1 MQPLPAGWSPRGCL
15 WLGHLMKELSSA
27 GGEDLPWAD
36 RAPYHRA
43 SQTGSKHAQL
53 PHADMPRPPA
63 EVVLATQPGTK
74 AEDPRIAGDTSTV
87 TSSESSSALHFSN
100 STVVGKHP
108 VAS

>member
-1 MQPLPAGWSPRGCL
+1 
-15 WLGHLMKELSSA
+15 MKELSSA
-27 GGEDLPWAD
+27 GGKALPGAV

-53 PHADMPRPPA
+53 PHADMPHPPA

-74 AEDPRIAGDTSTV
+74 AEDPRIAGDTFTV
-87 TSSESSSALHFSN
+87 TSESSSALHFSN